1 MRRWSGKIKLKYL
14 QKHEGKVKRNEKKKK
29 GKNRE
34 GKMKM

>member
-29 GKNRE
+29 KE
-34 GKMKM
+34 